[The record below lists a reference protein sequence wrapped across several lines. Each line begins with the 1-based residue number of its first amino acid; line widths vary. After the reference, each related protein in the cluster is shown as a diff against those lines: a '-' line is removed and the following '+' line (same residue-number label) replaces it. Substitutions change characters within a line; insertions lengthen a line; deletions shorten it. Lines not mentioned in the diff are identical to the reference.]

1 MANKKILKTLST
13 FAASTLCIGLLAT
26 PAQSETLY
34 SAPAAPEV
42 TSATGVA
49 GGIKVSWKAPAGAN
63 PSITNYIVSA
73 GVGSCPVIVKGNA
86 RSTVIPAL
94 NKLDQSVSVQAV
106 NAYGISPLGNYDE
119 LVAAKSVAAKSIKSV
134 QVLQLSDFHGAIETT
149 ASNIGAPVLASA
161 FAADR
166 ELVDATVTVSSG
178 DNFGA
183 SPVISSAFEELPTV
197 EAMNAMKFDA
207 STFGNHEHDQ
217 NLEHLNK
224 MIAASKLKWVVSNY
238 SSLAGVKATR
248 YTLINRGGVK
258 IGLVGAN
265 TVETKDVVFPGN
277 LDYTVAGS
285 VKTIQISASTAPVAK
300 AAADARKAG
309 ADLVIALV
317 HEGWA
322 DSSNGRASGGLI
334 DYAKKIKGVDA
345 IYGGH
350 SHNQYSSVV
359 NGVLTAQVKNS
370 GVQYSRTQVC
380 VDTAKNRVLGSS
392 VEFVNKADI
401 STGLAVDTTA
411 DAVVAK
417 YKAQVTAKFDQK
429 VGVVSTI
436 APRGGTPAV
445 ERSSEAA
452 IGSYTADALLKKYS
466 TDFVLINGGGIR
478 DTFPAATYK
487 PIDVTLRR
495 AKTGYTGPY
504 DVTLGDA
511 YAVFPFGNSVS
522 TTTITGAKLWEA
534 LENGVSQF
542 PAAGRWPQIA
552 GFKFTVDTAK
562 PVGSRITAVTSAAGA
577 SIAKDDRSYTI
588 ATLDFMVYGGDGYT
602 QFDPAK
608 VKVRDLLVDV
618 FVDALKADLAAGKTT
633 AMVTDGRITVI
644 K

>member
-1 MANKKILKTLST
+1 MANKTFRKSFSTL
-13 FAASTLCIGLLAT
+13 AASTLLVGLLAT
-26 PAQSETLY
+26 PAQSETVY
-34 SAPAAPEV
+34 SAPIAPEV

-49 GGIKVSWKAPAGAN
+49 GGIKVSWKAPAETN

-73 GVGSCPVIVKGNA
+73 GVGSCPVIVKGNV
-86 RSTVIPAL
+86 RSAVIPAL

-119 LVAAKSVAAKSIKSV
+119 LVAAKSVAPKSIKSV

-149 ASNIGAPVLASA
+149 SSNIGAPILASA

-166 ELVDATVTVSSG
+166 ELATATVTVSSG

-224 MIAASKLKWVVSNY
+224 MIDASSFKWVVSNY
-238 SSLAGVKATR
+238 SSLQGVKALR
-248 YTLINRGGVK
+248 YTIINRGGVK

-265 TVETKDVVFPGN
+265 TAETKDVVFPGN
-277 LDYTVAGS
+277 LDYTVAGAK
-285 VKTIQISASTAPVAK
+285 KTIQISSSTAPVAK

-309 ADLVIALV
+309 ADFVIALV

-322 DSSNGRASGGLI
+322 DSANGRASGGLI
-334 DYAKKIKGVDA
+334 TYASKIRGVDA

-350 SHNQYSSVV
+350 SHNQFSSVI

-370 GVQYSRTQVC
+370 GVQYTRTQIC

-392 VEFVNKADI
+392 VEFVNKADV
-401 STGLAVDTTA
+401 SSGLVADATA

-429 VGVVSTI
+429 IGVVASI

-452 IGSYTADALLKKYS
+452 IGSYAADALLKKYS

-487 PIDVTLRR
+487 PLDATLRR

-534 LENGVSQF
+534 LENGVSQY
-542 PAAGRWPQIA
+542 PSAGRWPQIA
-552 GFKFTVDTAK
+552 GFKFTVDTTKSA
-562 PVGSRITAVTSAAGA
+562 GSRVTAVTTLGGVNVAR
-577 SIAKDDRSYTI
+577 DDKSYTI

-618 FVDALKADLAAGKTT
+618 FVDALKADLVAGKTT
-633 AMVTDGRITVI
+633 AMVTDGRISVI